1 MVVGN
6 KTIKAE
12 FTTLVDSGTNFALL
26 EDPLYTQFTTAVS
39 CKKFLQLHVKYS
51 FTFIFYIYK
60 TKFLLC
66 IIFYSFLHRLRTE
79 GLPILISH

>member
-26 EDPLYTQFTTAVS
+26 EDPLYTQFTAAVS

-51 FTFIFYIYK
+51 FTFIFY
-60 TKFLLC
+60 TRLSFSFVL
-66 IIFYSFLHRLRTE
+66 FSSFLHRLRTE
-79 GLPILISH
+79 GLSILIFH